1 LYGRILLLAG
11 AVVAAVTA
19 GIERWPRWGKEGKKK
34 VSGRVGCTVRL
45 PVFPL
50 AWKAE
55 TSGSVAATGFARF
68 LRIFILYLI
77 VRKLRLLRGFLIFV
91 SGTGWCCCEIV

>member
-1 LYGRILLLAG
+1 MLLAG

-19 GIERWPRWGKEGKKK
+19 GIERWPRWGKEGKKE

-68 LRIFILYLI
+68 FKNIYFVFDSQKVAIDSRFSYLCF
-77 VRKLRLLRGFLIFV
+77 RHRLVLL
-91 SGTGWCCCEIV
+91 